1 MIDLVSAD
9 IQDFQKRQF
18 VNLTI
23 KCQYIDR
30 YVPYDRG
37 LAYAFWKFPKIVG
50 TNVKISQMG
59 TFRETVRDVENMII

>member
-37 LAYAFWKFPKIVG
+37 GGA
-50 TNVKISQMG
+50 S
-59 TFRETVRDVENMII
+59 VRLLEIPENCWHEC